1 MRLSNK
7 VAIITGGSSGIG
19 RACCILFAKEGA
31 RIVAA
36 DIDEAGGQETIN
48 TVKQNGGEAIFVR
61 TDVAKAAD
69 AERLANE
76 TMRAFGAVH
85 ILVQNA
91 GIIRPGTVVDT
102 PEDVWDAV
110 LDVNLKGLYLCAK
123 YVIPHMI
130 ASGGGSIINTS
141 SAAGLVGAQNQ
152 CAYDAAKGGAVN
164 LSRQMALDFAKDN
177 IRVNCLVPGGIDTPQ
192 SRNFIKL
199 RPNVRLLE
207 DAHKN
212 WGALKR
218 FGTAEE
224 VANVALF
231 LASDEAS
238 FVTGAP
244 FIVDGGYLAE

>member
-1 MRLSNK
+1 MRLANK
-7 VAIITGGSSGIG
+7 VAIITGGASGIG
-19 RACCILFAKEGA
+19 RACCIIFAREGA

-36 DIDEAGGQETIN
+36 DVDEQGGLETIKTVNDNGGQ
-48 TVKQNGGEAIFVR
+48 AIFFR
-61 TDVAKAAD
+61 TDVARAAD
-69 AERLANE
+69 AERLAAE

-91 GIIRPGTVVDT
+91 GIIRAGTVVDT
-102 PEDVWDAV
+102 PEEIWDQV
-110 LDVNLKGLYLCAK
+110 LDVNLKGLYLCSK

-164 LSRQMALDFAKDN
+164 LSRQMALDFAGDN

-192 SRNFIKL
+192 SRNFIAL
-199 RPNVRLLE
+199 RPNVKLI

-244 FIVDGGYLAE
+244 IIVDGGYLAE